1 MFPESWGSIECLTL
15 SCLGRENK
23 PYKLSLITRRN
34 KEQPLTGMFLGARYV
49 AEDLA
54 TETHADV
61 IVTALISCSKE
72 RGLNVPLHKT

>member
-1 MFPESWGSIECLTL
+1 MLNSLALGEMASPIE
-15 SCLGRENK
+15 
-23 PYKLSLITRRN
+23 LSLITHRN
-34 KEQPLTGMFLGARYV
+34 KEQPLKGMFLGARYV

-61 IVTALISCSKE
+61 IFTAVISCSKE